1 MQEGIAGGGAS
12 LIERRES
19 SKEKMETEPRTVKSV
34 KSRSIIKK
42 KKKKVGFIQNAVF
55 TFIYLFIIP
64 IQTWSME
71 YSSGII
77 IIKYSL
83 LNIRFRPHSSKSI
96 HLYIYISSNSITPNS
111 AHAFAFT
118 QRSFIASIINARL
131 RLLKQ
136 RNS

>member
-1 MQEGIAGGGAS
+1 M
-12 LIERRES
+12 IERRES
-19 SKEKMETEPRTVKSV
+19 SKEKMETESRTVKSV

-42 KKKKVGFIQNAVF
+42 KKKLDLFKTLFLRL
-55 TFIYLFIIP
+55 FIYLLFRFKHGPWNIP
-64 IQTWSME
+64 HGI
-71 YSSGII
+71 II

>member
-1 MQEGIAGGGAS
+1 
-12 LIERRES
+12 
-19 SKEKMETEPRTVKSV
+19 
-34 KSRSIIKK
+34 
-42 KKKKVGFIQNAVF
+42 
-55 TFIYLFIIP
+55 
-64 IQTWSME
+64 ME
-71 YSSGII
+71 YSSGIII

-136 RNS
+136 RNSWFSTRSKRVSESFFHDPSVIIRSST

>member
-1 MQEGIAGGGAS
+1 M
-12 LIERRES
+12 IERRES
-19 SKEKMETEPRTVKSV
+19 SKEKMETESRTVKSV

>member
-1 MQEGIAGGGAS
+1 M
-12 LIERRES
+12 IERRES
-19 SKEKMETEPRTVKSV
+19 SKEKMETESRTVKSV
-34 KSRSIIKK
+34 KSRSIIK

-71 YSSGII
+71 YSSGIII